1 MEIKMIEEQK
11 KSGRPPKYDAEYFPH
26 YCNHNRTLEI
36 IVHKYGNE
44 GYGFYYRLQELLG
57 KTPHHGYD
65 ASSTM
70 KYEYLQS
77 KTGVDHEKVDEII
90 ALLCEFGELDGD
102 LWRKKKVIWWYAFVK
117 SLKELYK
124 KRKNQLPEKDDFML
138 VLLNEE
144 GFRGTKEEEEEF
156 RGTEIHKVK

>member
-1 MEIKMIEEQK
+1 MDQYETRP
-11 KSGRPPKYDAEYFPH
+11 GRPRRYDADFFPH
-26 YCNHNRTLEI
+26 KCNHNRILEI
-36 IVHKYGNE
+36 IVDKYGNE

-57 KTPHHGYD
+57 KTPNHGYD
-65 ASSTM
+65 ASTTM

-90 ALLCEFGELDGD
+90 ALLCEFGELDGN

-124 KRKNQLPEKDDFML
+124 KRKNQLPRKDDFML
-138 VLLNEE
+138 CLSIEE
-144 GFRGTKEEEEEF
+144 EFRGIEEEEELQ
-156 RGTEIHKVK
+156 GTEIHKVK

>member
-1 MEIKMIEEQK
+1 MEHSKNRP
-11 KSGRPPKYDAEYFPH
+11 GRPRKYDADYFPH
-26 YCNHNRTLEI
+26 KCNHNRILEI

-124 KRKNQLPEKDDFML
+124 RRKNQLPQQKDFMFSL
-138 VLLNEE
+138 SL
-144 GFRGTKEEEEEF
+144 EEEF
-156 RGTEIHKVK
+156 RGTEEEEE